1 MKHGKY
7 TKNQK
12 LINAGR
18 AGKMV
23 NVWGFVA
30 DIAEKVCDYA
40 LSKQDRYV
48 HKQKHLVGEIMAEEL
63 LGGIVG

>member
-1 MKHGKY
+1 MKHSKC

-23 NVWGFVA
+23 DVWGFIA
-30 DIAEKVCDYA
+30 DIAGRVCDYA
-40 LSKQDRYV
+40 MTKQDRYV
-48 HKQKHLVGEIMAEEL
+48 NKQKHLVGEIMAEEL
-63 LGGIVG
+63 LG